1 MATQK
6 KKSATQ
12 SEKPVEKQRAPESQE
27 EPGTLKGWAAIGAF
41 LGLPAA
47 TAQRWARDGM
57 PVHREGRHTTADRAE
72 LEAWLGRESN
82 MPAAARV
89 VTNST
94 DLSEAI
100 KQSLKAAKTQRSSG

>member
-1 MATQK
+1 MATPK
-6 KKSATQ
+6 KKSARR
-12 SEKPVEKQRAPESQE
+12 SEKPVEKQPTPKSQE
-27 EPGTLKGWAAIGAF
+27 ESETLKGWTAIGAF

-57 PVHREGRHTTADRAE
+57 PVHREGRHTTANRAE

-82 MPAAARV
+82 MPAPAQV
-89 VTNST
+89 VTSST

-100 KQSLKAAKTQRSSG
+100 KQSLKAAKTQRSNK